1 MIVARGFSF
10 STIRESHAV
19 FIAGRVNLAF
29 EASDE
34 VSDDH
39 GRLSGMFL
47 ATSSITAC
55 DEGSRA
61 DTSHDRVRQYYRA
74 WDFPMARAMA
84 RVLPFI
90 CLVRLGAP
98 LGLIVAGVDEI
109 RGSGCGMIS
118 FERQGNPLVLCLELA
133 IWA

>member
-1 MIVARGFSF
+1 MIVARGFSS
-10 STIRESHAV
+10 STIREGHAV

-47 ATSSITAC
+47 AISSTTAC

-84 RVLPFI
+84 CVLPFI
-90 CLVRLGAP
+90 CLIRLGAL
-98 LGLIVAGVDEI
+98 LGPTVAVMDEI

-118 FERQGNPLVLCLELA
+118 FERQSTHLFCA
-133 IWA
+133 